1 MAALRSFL
9 RKRCSTCNELMMTR
23 RLISTEPIIDS
34 SSFAQRLRDLPKDL
48 PGTKIKREVSQLIGR
63 TPLVFLNKVTE
74 GSGAYIAVKQE
85 MMQPTSSIKDRP
97 AFAMINDA
105 EKKNLIS
112 PGKTTLIEPTS
123 GNMGISMA
131 FMAAMKG
138 YKMVLTMPS
147 YTSLERR
154 VTMRAF
160 GADLILTDPTKGM
173 GGTVKKAYDLLE
185 STPNAFMLQQFSNPA
200 NTQVHFETTGPEI
213 WEDTLGKVDIFV
225 MGIGSG
231 GTVSGVGQYLKSQNP
246 NVQIYGVEPAESNVL
261 NGGKPGPH
269 HITGNGVGFKP
280 DILDMD
286 VMEKVLEVSS
296 EDAVNMAR
304 ELALKEGLMVGISSG
319 ANTVAALRL
328 ARMPENKGK
337 LIVTVHPSF
346 GERYLSS
353 VLFQELRNEAENMQP
368 VIIEGKKYLA
378 AQFCIWC
385 SRVSSKLPLMAALR
399 SFLTKRC
406 LTYNELMMTRR
417 LMSTEPIIDSPSF
430 AQRLRDL
437 RTDLLDTKIKREVYQ
452 LIGRTPLV
460 FLNKVTEGCGAY
472 IAVKQEMMMPTAS
485 IKDRPAFSMIT
496 DAEKKNLISPGKTTL
511 IEPTSG
517 NMGISMAFMAA
528 MRGYKMVLTMPSYTS
543 LERRVTM
550 RAFGAGLVLTDP
562 TKGMEGTVKKAY
574 GLLESTPN
582 AFMLQQFSNPANTQA
597 HFETTGPEIWE
608 DTLGKVDIF
617 VMGIGSGGTVSGVGQ
632 YLKSQNPNVKIYG
645 VEPAESN
652 VLNGGK
658 PGPHHIT
665 GNGVGFKPDI
675 LDMDVME
682 KVLEVSSEDAVNM
695 ARELALKEGLL
706 VGISSGANAI
716 AALRLA
722 RMPENKGKLI
732 VTVLPSFGERY
743 LSSVL
748 FQELRREAENL
759 QPVAVD

>member
-9 RKRCSTCNELMMTR
+9 RKRCLTCNELLMTR
-23 RLISTEPIIDS
+23 RLISTEPTIDS
-34 SSFAQRLRDLPKDL
+34 PSFAQRLRDLPKDL

-74 GSGAYIAVKQE
+74 GCGAYIAVKQE

-200 NTQVHFETTGPEI
+200 NTQVHIETTGPEI

-368 VIIEGKKYLA
+368 V
-378 AQFCIWC
+378 
-385 SRVSSKLPLMAALR
+385 
-399 SFLTKRC
+399 
-406 LTYNELMMTRR
+406 
-417 LMSTEPIIDSPSF
+417 
-430 AQRLRDL
+430 
-437 RTDLLDTKIKREVYQ
+437 
-452 LIGRTPLV
+452 
-460 FLNKVTEGCGAY
+460 
-472 IAVKQEMMMPTAS
+472 
-485 IKDRPAFSMIT
+485 
-496 DAEKKNLISPGKTTL
+496 
-511 IEPTSG
+511 
-517 NMGISMAFMAA
+517 
-528 MRGYKMVLTMPSYTS
+528 
-543 LERRVTM
+543 
-550 RAFGAGLVLTDP
+550 
-562 TKGMEGTVKKAY
+562 
-574 GLLESTPN
+574 
-582 AFMLQQFSNPANTQA
+582 
-597 HFETTGPEIWE
+597 
-608 DTLGKVDIF
+608 
-617 VMGIGSGGTVSGVGQ
+617 
-632 YLKSQNPNVKIYG
+632 
-645 VEPAESN
+645 
-652 VLNGGK
+652 
-658 PGPHHIT
+658 
-665 GNGVGFKPDI
+665 
-675 LDMDVME
+675 
-682 KVLEVSSEDAVNM
+682 
-695 ARELALKEGLL
+695 
-706 VGISSGANAI
+706 
-716 AALRLA
+716 
-722 RMPENKGKLI
+722 
-732 VTVLPSFGERY
+732 
-743 LSSVL
+743 
-748 FQELRREAENL
+748 
-759 QPVAVD
+759 AVD

>member
-1 MAALRSFL
+1 MAAL
-9 RKRCSTCNELMMTR
+9 M
-23 RLISTEPIIDS
+23 
-34 SSFAQRLRDLPKDL
+34 
-48 PGTKIKREVSQLIGR
+48 
-63 TPLVFLNKVTE
+63 
-74 GSGAYIAVKQE
+74 
-85 MMQPTSSIKDRP
+85 
-97 AFAMINDA
+97 
-105 EKKNLIS
+105 
-112 PGKTTLIEPTS
+112 
-123 GNMGISMA
+123 
-131 FMAAMKG
+131 
-138 YKMVLTMPS
+138 
-147 YTSLERR
+147 
-154 VTMRAF
+154 
-160 GADLILTDPTKGM
+160 
-173 GGTVKKAYDLLE
+173 
-185 STPNAFMLQQFSNPA
+185 
-200 NTQVHFETTGPEI
+200 
-213 WEDTLGKVDIFV
+213 
-225 MGIGSG
+225 
-231 GTVSGVGQYLKSQNP
+231 
-246 NVQIYGVEPAESNVL
+246 
-261 NGGKPGPH
+261 
-269 HITGNGVGFKP
+269 
-280 DILDMD
+280 
-286 VMEKVLEVSS
+286 
-296 EDAVNMAR
+296 
-304 ELALKEGLMVGISSG
+304 
-319 ANTVAALRL
+319 
-328 ARMPENKGK
+328 
-337 LIVTVHPSF
+337 
-346 GERYLSS
+346 
-353 VLFQELRNEAENMQP
+353 
-368 VIIEGKKYLA
+368 
-378 AQFCIWC
+378 
-385 SRVSSKLPLMAALR
+385 

-417 LMSTEPIIDSPSF
+417 LVSTEPIIDSPSF
-430 AQRLRDL
+430 AQRLGDL
-437 RTDLLDTKIKREVYQ
+437 PTDLLDTKIKSEVYQ

-472 IAVKQEMMMPTAS
+472 IVVKQEMMMPTAS
-485 IKDRPAFSMIT
+485 IKDRDYFREVEFVIQGQIETNTHFYINRPAFSMIT

-528 MRGYKMVLTMPSYTS
+528 TKGYKMVLTMPSYTS

-562 TKGMEGTVKKAY
+562 TKGMEGTVKKANE
-574 GLLESTPN
+574 LLESTPN

-632 YLKSQNPNVKIYG
+632 YLKSLNPNVKIYG

-682 KVLEVSSEDAVNM
+682 KFLSSEDAVNM

-748 FQELRREAENL
+748 FQELRKEAENL

>member
-1 MAALRSFL
+1 MAALMSFL
-9 RKRCSTCNELMMTR
+9 RKRCLTCNELMMTR

-34 SSFAQRLRDLPKDL
+34 PSFAQRLRDLPKDL

-74 GSGAYIAVKQE
+74 GCGAYIAVKQE

-368 VIIEGKKYLA
+368 V
-378 AQFCIWC
+378 
-385 SRVSSKLPLMAALR
+385 
-399 SFLTKRC
+399 
-406 LTYNELMMTRR
+406 
-417 LMSTEPIIDSPSF
+417 
-430 AQRLRDL
+430 
-437 RTDLLDTKIKREVYQ
+437 
-452 LIGRTPLV
+452 
-460 FLNKVTEGCGAY
+460 
-472 IAVKQEMMMPTAS
+472 
-485 IKDRPAFSMIT
+485 
-496 DAEKKNLISPGKTTL
+496 
-511 IEPTSG
+511 
-517 NMGISMAFMAA
+517 
-528 MRGYKMVLTMPSYTS
+528 
-543 LERRVTM
+543 
-550 RAFGAGLVLTDP
+550 
-562 TKGMEGTVKKAY
+562 
-574 GLLESTPN
+574 
-582 AFMLQQFSNPANTQA
+582 
-597 HFETTGPEIWE
+597 
-608 DTLGKVDIF
+608 
-617 VMGIGSGGTVSGVGQ
+617 
-632 YLKSQNPNVKIYG
+632 
-645 VEPAESN
+645 
-652 VLNGGK
+652 
-658 PGPHHIT
+658 
-665 GNGVGFKPDI
+665 
-675 LDMDVME
+675 
-682 KVLEVSSEDAVNM
+682 
-695 ARELALKEGLL
+695 
-706 VGISSGANAI
+706 
-716 AALRLA
+716 
-722 RMPENKGKLI
+722 
-732 VTVLPSFGERY
+732 
-743 LSSVL
+743 
-748 FQELRREAENL
+748 
-759 QPVAVD
+759 AVD